1 MSAFFCALHMSLAP
15 NHDFTMTHLQRILD
29 IHHQQLFVKAQFSF
43 DTHPTVL
50 VRGTAIRFILEILG
64 HGSAKTTAMYTQVSE
79 KSLANI
85 KSPLDHVIE
94 QQSDDNEHTTKLK
107 A

>member
-1 MSAFFCALHMSLAP
+1 MNDLRL
-15 NHDFTMTHLQRILD
+15 ILD
-29 IHHQQLFVKAQFSF
+29 TDRQHPLVNANFSF

-50 VRGTAIRFILEILG
+50 LHGTAIRFIQELFG
-64 HGSAKTTAMYTQVSE
+64 HGSAKTTAIYTQVSE

-107 A
+107 V

>member
-1 MSAFFCALHMSLAP
+1 M
-15 NHDFTMTHLQRILD
+15 NVLQRILD
-29 IHHQQLFVKAQFSF
+29 IHRQQLFVNAHFSF
-43 DTHPTVL
+43 DTLPTFL
-50 VRGTAIRFILEILG
+50 LHGTAIRFILEILG
-64 HGSAKTTAMYTQVSE
+64 HGSVKTTAMYTQVSE

-85 KSPLDHVIE
+85 KSPLDHVME